1 LIRPDSLHDGDNP
14 RRLRLIQLGRM
25 LVDGVFLV
33 PYTLQLSQNRNKLT
47 QSQQPAINLNVRE
60 GLESV
65 GRVVKGVLEGK
76 EEEDEVDEME
86 RGEAGGKG
94 KGKGKEGGEEKE
106 EEQIWL
112 HCSVGDAIDDEENA
126 AEQPIVSRNELLLSV
141 GKRV

>member
-1 LIRPDSLHDGDNP
+1 
-14 RRLRLIQLGRM
+14 M

-86 RGEAGGKG
+86 RGEVGGKG
-94 KGKGKEGGEEKE
+94 KGKEKDGGEGKE

-126 AEQPIVSRNELLLSV
+126 AEQPIVSRNELLLLV

>member
-1 LIRPDSLHDGDNP
+1 
-14 RRLRLIQLGRM
+14 M

-47 QSQQPAINLNVRE
+47 QSQQPTINLNVRE

-65 GRVVKGVLEGK
+65 GRVVKGALEGK
-76 EEEDEVDEME
+76 EEDRDEVDEME

-126 AEQPIVSRNELLLSV
+126 AEQPIVSRNELFLSV
-141 GKRV
+141 ENNSDRRVLLVTVYGTNDTSTRI